1 MLFDMKQIKVRFG
14 ILSIQVFFLPKC
26 TLLLSEMP
34 LQKFSRL
41 LPSLFEDFFSALFE
55 VSDFDRLSG
64 IDNMCALGFMHR

>member
-1 MLFDMKQIKVRFG
+1 MKQIKVRFG

-41 LPSLFEDFFSALFE
+41 LPSLFEDFFFC
-55 VSDFDRLSG
+55 
-64 IDNMCALGFMHR
+64 II